1 MKVEAFF
8 KKFSELT
15 EAREAVNRV
24 RELIL
29 RLATSGRIAEQNPND
44 KSGDILLKE
53 IFEVRKVLAR
63 SRSAKDRDEN
73 NPIEAGDTIDL
84 PPSWSRCMI
93 SEVCDLKTGATPSRV
108 KESYFGGEIPWLV
121 SGDIN
126 RIEINECEG
135 RITQEGLVNSNC
147 KIIPEN
153 SVLIALNGQ
162 GKTRGS
168 VAMLRIPAA
177 LNQSLVAI
185 IPYSS
190 EHLLPEFVFWN
201 LKGRYFAIR
210 DITGQDQRRGLNMK
224 LIGQLTLPIP
234 PLEEQKRIVEK
245 VDELMAL
252 CDQLESQLRERETRQ
267 VALARASLA
276 RFVADPTPANLELL
290 FHPSFDIDP
299 ADLRKAILNLAVQG
313 KLVPQYPNDESV
325 EKTFPKLQAV
335 SIKAKSDKCPAQWL
349 SVPMGKLG
357 EWRGGG
363 TPSKSSTEFWKG
375 DIPWVSPKDMKTLYI
390 ADAQD
395 HISSEAVENSSAK
408 LIPPGSLLMVVR
420 GMILARTFP
429 VALSTREVT
438 INQDMKA
445 LIPSDPRTIDFLLL
459 ASRAFEPKILDAI
472 EHSSHGTCKL
482 KTAALHELH
491 MPIPPLGEQRR
502 IVAKANALL
511 ALVDELE
518 DYQKESKAKAEGL
531 LAALV
536 IAIAVPQSLSA
547 VAESKPQG
555 SQTFIHP
562 CVFLAAE
569 ITDRLHDHNTFGQTK
584 LQKVVYLAEYC
595 LQLPE
600 VESSYVRYQRGPHDP
615 GLIERIEAGLFENQW
630 FEVQTRSEGIGKQYS
645 RLGGDERYHDLVRLQ
660 WQGKAKEIRDL
671 ADMLRN
677 WSSEECEI
685 FATLFAAWNDFIIH
699 GEEVTDEKII
709 NEVLYNWHEEKQ
721 RISKPT
727 WQNRLDWMKAI
738 GFIPTGYGKPT
749 KPKPQPR
756 LF

>member
-1 MKVEAFF
+1 MNQEQIIEKLDQVADTPNSIR
-8 KKFSELT
+8 KI
-15 EAREAVNRV
+15 

-29 RLATSGRIAEQNPND
+29 QLATRGRLVEQSQHDEPASKLASRIDKHIDNLRGQKKFRSTKIESLCRNLLPVLPSSWEWVRLGNVVEYGSSD
-44 KSGDILLKE
+44 KSASSDIPEDTWLLDLEDIEKDTSKIIRRKLFRDNPSKSTKTAFAKGDVLYGKLRPYLNKVVVADAPGYCTTEIIPIRTFGFIDPSYVCYALKRPE
-53 IFEVRKVLAR
+53 F
-63 SRSAKDRDEN
+63 
-73 NPIEAGDTIDL
+73 IEYATSKSYGMNLPRLGTNDALRAPFPL
-84 PPSWSRCMI
+84 PP
-93 SEVCDLKTGATPSRV
+93 LA
-108 KESYFGGEIPWLV
+108 
-121 SGDIN
+121 
-126 RIEINECEG
+126 
-135 RITQEGLVNSNC
+135 
-147 KIIPEN
+147 
-153 SVLIALNGQ
+153 
-162 GKTRGS
+162 
-168 VAMLRIPAA
+168 
-177 LNQSLVAI
+177 
-185 IPYSS
+185 
-190 EHLLPEFVFWN
+190 
-201 LKGRYFAIR
+201 
-210 DITGQDQRRGLNMK
+210 
-224 LIGQLTLPIP
+224 
-234 PLEEQKRIVEK
+234 EQKRIVAK

-252 CDQLESQLRERETRQ
+252 CDQLEAQLKERGSQQVKLAHAALTRF
-267 VALARASLA
+267 AT
-276 RFVADPTPANLELL
+276 DPTPANLEFL
-290 FHPSFDIDP
+290 FHQSYDVAP
-299 ADLRKAILNLAVQG
+299 ADLRKAILTLAVQG
-313 KLVPQYPNDESV
+313 KLVPQDPNDESV
-325 EKTFPKLQAV
+325 EKTFPKLHAV
-335 SIKAKSDKCPAQWL
+335 SVEAKSDKYPSQWL
-349 SVPMGKLG
+349 RVPMGKLG
-357 EWRGGG
+357 EWRSGG
-363 TPSKSSTEFWKG
+363 TPSKSRTEFWRG
-375 DIPWVSPKDMKTLYI
+375 NIPWVSPKDMKSLYI
-390 ADAQD
+390 GDAQD

-536 IAIAVPQSLSA
+536 IAIAVPQSLSV